1 MAFFAGYYIYTVD
14 RKGRVNIP
22 ASFRKHL
29 PEKEGESNVYL
40 MVREV
45 NGFSYLTILP
55 QEYFQEIT
63 KEIADASG
71 GPINPNPEGM
81 RALLKLMNSVQ
92 ECHYDDQG
100 RLIIPRHFLEMTHI
114 KDRVRI
120 IGTRDYLQLWDPDT
134 HDQYVEG
141 KVQKEVEPSEEKD
154 ENS

>member
-1 MAFFAGYYIYTVD
+1 MAFFAGYHIYTVD

-22 ASFRKHL
+22 ASFRKRL
-29 PEKEGESNVYL
+29 PEGDGISNVYL

-45 NGFSYLTILP
+45 QSFHYLTILP
-55 QEYFQEIT
+55 EDYFQKIT

-71 GPINPNPEGM
+71 GPINPDPEGM

-100 RLIIPRHFLEMTHI
+100 RLIIPRDFLEKANI
-114 KDRVRI
+114 KDQVRI
-120 IGTRDYLQLWDPDT
+120 IGAVDYLQLWDPET

-141 KVQKEVEPSEEKD
+141 MVQKETKQNEEKS
-154 ENS
+154 ETI

>member
-29 PEKEGESNVYL
+29 PEGEGASNVYL

-45 NGFSYLTILP
+45 EGFHYLTILP

-63 KEIADASG
+63 KEIAETSG
-71 GPINPNPEGM
+71 GPIHPDPDGM

-114 KDRVRI
+114 KDQVRI
-120 IGTRDYLQLWDPDT
+120 IGTRDYLQLWDPET
-134 HDQYVEG
+134 FDQYVEG
-141 KVQKEVEPSEEKD
+141 MRQQEAMNEGNNEIH
-154 ENS
+154 